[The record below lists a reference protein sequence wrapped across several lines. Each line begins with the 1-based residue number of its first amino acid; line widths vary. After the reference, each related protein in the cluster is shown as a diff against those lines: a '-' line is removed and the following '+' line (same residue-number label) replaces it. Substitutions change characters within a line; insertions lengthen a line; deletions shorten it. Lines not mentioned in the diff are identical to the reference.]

1 MLIYIII
8 LFLLIAGISLL
19 FIPFY
24 FSFQLTKNR
33 ETTQKNISIK
43 WIFLSI
49 HYDYDGKVYTF
60 SCLNKPLFKKLKKK
74 TKKKVKKDKKEDFL
88 WLAIISL
95 LKEYYPQFYK
105 LLKNLSKGFSFRDF
119 TCNLTFGFSDPSDT
133 GILSGYLYA
142 LQGLIK
148 TKIPLS
154 NIRINPVFIE
164 EIFEYK
170 IKGSIKIKFY
180 SLLFAIFKF
189 IISKPFWIFLHHLFI
204 KRKIVPQVEILT
216 DIYLS

>member
-24 FSFQLTKNR
+24 FSFQLTKDR
-33 ETTQKNISIK
+33 EITQKNISIK

-74 TKKKVKKDKKEDFL
+74 KKKIKKDKKEDFL
-88 WLAIISL
+88 KTISL
-95 LKEYYPQFYK
+95 LKKYYPQFYK
-105 LLKNLSKGFSFRDF
+105 LLKNSSKGFSVRDF
-119 TCNLTFGFSDPSDT
+119 TCNLTFGFSDPADT

-148 TKIPLS
+148 TKIPQS
-154 NIRINPVFIE
+154 NVRINPVFIE

-180 SLLFAIFKF
+180 SSLFAIFKF
-189 IISKPFWIFLHHLFI
+189 ILK
-204 KRKIVPQVEILT
+204 
-216 DIYLS
+216 